1 MNKKKSYMNLR
12 NCIIEKV
19 GPPNFSLGHHYSIV
33 SGPVGRTKLKM
44 LVFIPAESFC
54 Y

>member
-33 SGPVGRTKLKM
+33 SGPVGHQAQNVSLY
-44 LVFIPAESFC
+44 PC
-54 Y
+54 